1 MALPAIRW
9 AWRQQVEGNAK
20 LVLLCLGW
28 TADTS
33 WSVRISIARIADE
46 CGISERTVQR
56 ALKTLRQAALVELVH
71 TEQQSHYAVPTYQ
84 LRGDKL
90 APYTTTTVVPGDKL
104 APYTTTTV
112 VLGDKL
118 APLPTK
124 SSFHRAIDAAYQR
137 GVHAGKK
144 LALSGLRQKQVHP

>member
-1 MALPAIRW
+1 M
-9 AWRQQVEGNAK
+9 EGNAK
-20 LVLLCLGW
+20 LVLLCLAW
-28 TADTS
+28 SADTD
-33 WSVRISIARIADE
+33 WSVRISVARLADE
-46 CGISERTVQR
+46 CVISIRTVQR
-56 ALKTLRQAALVELVH
+56 ALKTLRSVDLI
-71 TEQQSHYAVPTYQ
+71 EQVTNKIPSHYDVPTYHI
-84 LRGDKL
+84 R
-90 APYTTTTVVPGDKL
+90 GDKL